1 MSAHTAPTTMGHVE
15 DLIHERGRA
24 LSRHPFIQRLDG
36 EASYVEFVSILPRL
50 GFFVLAFQD
59 MLRLSRAGCSDPKLF
74 VHVEGLER
82 GDRGHDQWYLE
93 DIGTLGLDLDARNL
107 FSAEYQVTRETTYE
121 LMSMVLHA
129 PDDYCRLTLLLSLEE
144 TAHEFFER
152 VSKYAKRAG
161 VTTTLRFFGGEHLI
175 AEESHEVFE
184 EDAQK
189 LLKEMV
195 IPVAAR
201 EAVKGTVEHTFHAMT
216 RLADDLVSAMM
227 TVASRPASGV
237 S

>member
-1 MSAHTAPTTMGHVE
+1 MSAELEPTTMGQVQ
-15 DLIHERGRA
+15 DLIHARGRV
-24 LSRHPFIQRLDG
+24 LSRHAFIQRLEG
-36 EASYVEFVSILPRL
+36 AASYSEFVSILPRL

-59 MLRLSRAGCSDPKLF
+59 MLRLSRAGCTDPELL
-74 VHVEGLER
+74 VHVQGLER
-82 GDRGHDQWYLE
+82 GDRGHDEWYLE
-93 DIGTLGLDLDARNL
+93 DVGSLGINLDARNL

-161 VTTTLRFFGGEHLI
+161 VTAALRFFGGEHLI

-184 EDAQK
+184 EGAQK

-201 EAVKGTVEHTFHAMT
+201 GAVKGTVEHTFHAMT
-216 RLADDLVSAMM
+216 RLADDLAGAMM

>member
-1 MSAHTAPTTMGHVE
+1 MGHVE
-15 DLIHERGRA
+15 NLIHERGRA

-93 DIGTLGLDLDARNL
+93 DIGTLGLDLDARTL

-121 LMSMVLHA
+121 LMSMVLRA

-161 VTTTLRFFGGEHLI
+161 VTATLRFFGGEHLI

-184 EDAQK
+184 EAAQK
-189 LLKEMV
+189 LLEEMV

-201 EAVKGTVEHTFHAMT
+201 EAVKGTVERTFHAMT